1 MSSGM
6 LIVSTIIGWL
16 DAGWLFAAVVETGL
30 FTAEDVVATGGVGLN
45 VVSGLALF
53 LPVRDAVTLGS
64 R

>member
-1 MSSGM
+1 M

-30 FTAEDVVATGGVGLN
+30 FTVEDVDATGGAGLGI
-45 VVSGLALF
+45 VPGLALF
-53 LPVRDAVTLGS
+53 LLVRDTVALGS